1 MPRSRGR
8 ALAIAALRR
17 PRARV
22 FLGWWV
28 FAGLA
33 AWPAAGDSPPGG
45 AGYPSNLAMVR
56 SVADTAIGKMLGN
69 LGTTGPRV
77 RVRVE
82 PYHETAWLVE
92 EIAGSALR
100 ARGLVVVS
108 EPAAPPAPPPA
119 ATPAPGSPEAQAAAA
134 QAAAAAAGQ
143 PPPPSLEQLG
153 LSVGQARGDSAA
165 ADSAGGHA
173 APPAPAAAAPA
184 SPPPVPVD
192 AELRLRVVDLGLK
205 YTGTHRTRPF
215 FGQKKVERYATANLQ
230 AELRDPTGDLVQ
242 WTGNG
247 DAARID
253 EVPKD
258 ALPILEGQHYPF
270 TPPALPPHSAG
281 KIIEPIVVTAVI
293 VGLVFLFVSNRS

>member
-1 MPRSRGR
+1 M
-8 ALAIAALRR
+8 I
-17 PRARV
+17 
-22 FLGWWV
+22 
-28 FAGLA
+28 AGLA
-33 AWPAAGDSPPGG
+33 AWPAAGDSPPEPPPAGES
-45 AGYPSNLAMVR
+45 GYPSNLALVR
-56 SVADTAIGKMLGN
+56 SVAQTAIVRLLGN
-69 LGTTGPRV
+69 LGPTGPRV

-92 EIAGSALR
+92 EIAGSELR

-108 EPAAPPAPPPA
+108 EPAVPPA
-119 ATPAPGSPEAQAAAA
+119 APPAPGSPEAQAAAA
-134 QAAAAAAGQ
+134 LAVAAQAAAAQAGQ
-143 PPPPSLEQLG
+143 SPPPSLQQLG
-153 LSVGQARGDSAA
+153 QLVGAQGDSAA
-165 ADSAGGHA
+165 GDSAATHAA
-173 APPAPAAAAPA
+173 APPAPAATAPA
-184 SPPPVPVD
+184 TPPPVPVD

-230 AELRDPTGDLVQ
+230 AELRDSTGDLVQ

-270 TPPALPPHSAG
+270 TPPSLPPHSAG

>member
-1 MPRSRGR
+1 M
-8 ALAIAALRR
+8 IAS
-17 PRARV
+17 
-22 FLGWWV
+22 
-28 FAGLA
+28 LA
-33 AWPAAGDSPPGG
+33 AWPVAADSPPETPPTGEK
-45 AGYPSNLAMVR
+45 GYPSNLALVR
-56 SVADTAIGKMLGN
+56 SVAETAIDRMLTN

-82 PYHETAWLVE
+82 PYHETGWLVE
-92 EIAGSALR
+92 EIAGSELR

-119 ATPAPGSPEAQAAAA
+119 AGSAEAQAAAA
-134 QAAAAAAGQ
+134 LAAAAQAGQ
-143 PPPPSLEQLG
+143 PPPPSLQQLAQQ
-153 LSVGQARGDSAA
+153 VGAQGDSAA
-165 ADSAGGHA
+165 GDSAATHAA
-173 APPAPAAAAPA
+173 APPAPASAAAPA
-184 SPPPVPVD
+184 APPPVPVD

-270 TPPALPPHSAG
+270 TPPSLPPHSAG